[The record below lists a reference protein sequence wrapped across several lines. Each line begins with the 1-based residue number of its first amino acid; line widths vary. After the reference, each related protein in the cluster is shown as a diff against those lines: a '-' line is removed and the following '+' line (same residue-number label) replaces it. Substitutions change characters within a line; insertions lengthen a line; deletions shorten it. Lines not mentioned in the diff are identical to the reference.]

1 MKTTID
7 AVLLREQLSWVYKAC
22 APKSEPRRIL
32 QCVQFLLRD
41 QHLTLR
47 ATDGYRVH
55 TAQVPVDAPAGEAEA
70 LIKHNAVLTL
80 LSLLKDVKTTA
91 AVSFRK
97 TGFAVCADDQRLV
110 VAPESSKFVTVSTIP
125 LPQSQTVELDAQALN
140 DVCRQAV
147 KDKVD
152 CILFQEE
159 PETVYI
165 NPKFLLDALP
175 KYGTVSVRTSSTY
188 PTVIAYEQR
197 EAWVMPILKDNDRNY

>member
-1 MKTTID
+1 MKITTD

-22 APKSEPRRIL
+22 APKSEPRKTL
-32 QCVQFLLRD
+32 QCVQFQLRD
-41 QHLTLR
+41 QQLVIR

-55 TAQVPVDAPAGEAEA
+55 TAQVVADAPAGETEA
-70 LIKHNAVLTL
+70 LIKHDAVSTL
-80 LSLLKDVKTTA
+80 LSLLKNVKATI

-97 TGFAVCADDQRLV
+97 TGFVVCADGQRLV
-110 VAPESSKFVTVSTIP
+110 IAPESSKFVTVSNIP
-125 LPQSQTVELDAQALN
+125 LPQSPTVELDAQALN
-140 DVCRQAV
+140 DICRQAV

-165 NPKFLLDALP
+165 NPKFMLDALP

-197 EAWVMPILKDNDRNY
+197 EAWVTPIHKDDDRNY